1 MRVMTTSPT
10 RPLRL
15 QLNPTPSPG
24 SPDGAWWPWSRDLH
38 TEAAGLVDHF
48 PHAAGHINRLLYSR
62 PDWDDAAADG
72 RGVRRI
78 VAARGP
84 VKTGSF
90 PRDDTHLMI
99 LTMATGQRLKLLVIP
114 SDTEPGDGHRLLD
127 AAGATTA

>member
-10 RPLRL
+10 SSLRL

-24 SPDGAWWPWSRDLH
+24 APDGAWWPRSRDLH
-38 TEAAGLVDHF
+38 AESADLVDHF

-62 PDWDDAAADG
+62 PDWDDATTDG

-90 PRDDTHLMI
+90 PRDDTHLMV
-99 LTMATGQRLKLLVIP
+99 LTMATGHRLKLLVIP
-114 SDTEPGDGHRLLD
+114 SDTEPADAERLLG
-127 AAGATTA
+127 AAGTTGS